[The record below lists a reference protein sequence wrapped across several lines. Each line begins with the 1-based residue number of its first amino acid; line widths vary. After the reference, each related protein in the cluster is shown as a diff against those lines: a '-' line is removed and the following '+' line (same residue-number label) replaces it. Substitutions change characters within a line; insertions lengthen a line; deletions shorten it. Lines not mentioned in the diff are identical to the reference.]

1 LGLCFDVKTLAKW
14 LGFFYNFGK
23 IRNMKINDLGFWET
37 TDATGHIHDRSLAN
51 ALTQYLLD
59 NGIKTVV
66 DFGCGMGDYSKAFK
80 AANLAVEAFDGNPNT
95 ETLTEGI
102 GRVLDLS
109 KPFYLK
115 KKFDAVLSLEV
126 GEHIP
131 AEFEDQ
137 FIDNITKHVKKTL
150 IISWAI
156 EGQGGSGHVNCK
168 NNDYIIGQ
176 ITERGFKYNEK
187 ASNDLR
193 KAATNASWFS
203 YTLLVFDKV

>member
-1 LGLCFDVKTLAKW
+1 MGLCFKVKSLAKW

-23 IRNMKINDLGFWET
+23 IKNMKINELGYWET
-37 TDATGHIHDRSLAN
+37 TDETGHIHDRSLAN

-66 DFGCGMGDYSKAFK
+66 DFGCGMGDYAKAFK
-80 AANLAVEAFDGNPNT
+80 AANLVVEAFDGNPNT

-109 KPFYLK
+109 KQFYLK

-156 EGQGGSGHVNCK
+156 EGQGGSGHVNCR

-176 ITERGFKYNEK
+176 VTERGFKYNEK
-187 ASNDLR
+187 ASNELR

>member
-1 LGLCFDVKTLAKW
+1 
-14 LGFFYNFGK
+14 
-23 IRNMKINDLGFWET
+23 MKINDLGYWET

-66 DFGCGMGDYSKAFK
+66 DFGCGMGDYAKAFK
-80 AANLAVEAFDGNPNT
+80 ANNLTVEAFDGNPNT
-95 ETLTEGI
+95 ETLTDGI

-131 AEFEDQ
+131 AEFEDV
-137 FIDNITKHVKKTL
+137 FISNITKHAKNTL

-168 NNDYIIGQ
+168 NNDYIIRQ

-187 ASNDLR
+187 ASNNLR

>member
-1 LGLCFDVKTLAKW
+1 MGLCFDVKTLAKW

-23 IRNMKINDLGFWET
+23 IRNMKINDLGYWET

-66 DFGCGMGDYSKAFK
+66 DFGCGMGIYAKAFK

-109 KPFYLK
+109 KQFYLK

-156 EGQGGSGHVNCK
+156 EGQGGSGHVNCR

-187 ASNDLR
+187 ASNELR

>member
-1 LGLCFDVKTLAKW
+1 
-14 LGFFYNFGK
+14 
-23 IRNMKINDLGFWET
+23 MKINELGYWET
-37 TDATGHIHDRSLAN
+37 TDETGHIHDRSLAN

-66 DFGCGMGDYSKAFK
+66 DFGCGMGDYAKAFK

-109 KPFYLK
+109 KQFYLK

-156 EGQGGSGHVNCK
+156 EGQGGSGHVNCR

-176 ITERGFKYNEK
+176 VNERGFKYNEK
-187 ASNDLR
+187 ASNELR